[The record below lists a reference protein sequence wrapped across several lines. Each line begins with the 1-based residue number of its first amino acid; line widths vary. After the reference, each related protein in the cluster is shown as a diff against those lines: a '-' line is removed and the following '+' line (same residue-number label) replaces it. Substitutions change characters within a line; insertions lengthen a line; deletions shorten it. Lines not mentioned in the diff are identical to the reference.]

1 MSVVFTLM
9 SIQALLGG
17 IDNLWHHEI
26 TERLPARRA
35 AAGELSLHALREF
48 LYAFIFLGLAWFR
61 WQGYWACLIAAVLV
75 IEIVVTLADF
85 VIEDKTRRLPPS
97 ERILHAVLALNY
109 GVVLAFLIPV
119 LIAWSKLP
127 SDVLHT
133 SHAFSWLFTVFG
145 SGLIAWSFRNA
156 IAVLRLRRPSEWV
169 RNPIAAGSS
178 PTPRTVLISGA
189 TGFIGGYLVRRLVT
203 RGDKVIVLTRNH
215 DIALDRFG
223 PHVRIVTDLHSLDE
237 STRIDV
243 IVNLAGA
250 PILGLP
256 WTRSRRHTLVA
267 SRVNTTRALTSLMGR
282 LTTPVRVFIN
292 ASAIGFYGIGGDEVI
307 DEQGSS
313 SSIFQSQLC
322 QDWEAAA
329 RAAAR
334 LGARLVRVRI
344 GLVLANDGGALP
356 RLLQPIRFGL
366 GAILGSGAQWVSWI
380 HIEDLVRLLEFA
392 IDTPRVSGA
401 LNAVSPEP
409 VTHRLFQEALA
420 HQVRRPLW
428 LRIPAFVLRVALGEM
443 AQLLVD
449 GQRVIPTRAMTLGFR
464 FQHRRIHDA
473 VRSLLDITNSDDG
486 VPTEVYFNGDCPVCR
501 TEMRHYANLC
511 ANKQSG
517 LQFVDSM
524 QRPNEF
530 AECGLR
536 REHLERRV
544 YLREANGR
552 ILSGM
557 PALIHLWSRMPEY
570 RWLSRALAFPVLR
583 PVFTLLYDHVVAP
596 ALALWAAR
604 RRVSHTPARHG
615 WF

>member
-1 MSVVFTLM
+1 MSVPFILIT
-9 SIQALLGG
+9 IQALLGG

-26 TERLPARRA
+26 SERLWARRA

-48 LYAFIFLGLAWFR
+48 LYGFIFLGLAWFR
-61 WQGYWACLIAAVLV
+61 WQGYWAFLIAGVLV
-75 IEIVVTLADF
+75 LEIVVTVADF
-85 VIEDKTRRLPPS
+85 VVEDKTRRLPPF
-97 ERILHAVLALNY
+97 ERILHTVLALNY
-109 GVVLAFLIPV
+109 GVLLAVLVPV
-119 LIAWSKLP
+119 LIAWSDLP
-127 SDVLHT
+127 SGVQHT
-133 SHAFSWLFTVFG
+133 SHAFSWVFTVFG
-145 SGLIAWSFRNA
+145 IGVITWSLRNA
-156 IAVLRLRRPSEWV
+156 IAVLTLRRPLEWV
-169 RNPIAAGSS
+169 RNPIPAGLS

-189 TGFIGGYLVRRLVT
+189 TGFIGGHLVRRLVG
-203 RGDKVIVLTRNH
+203 RGDKVIVLTRNP

-223 PHVRIVTDLHSLDE
+223 PHVRIVTNLDSLDQ
-237 STRIDV
+237 STRIDA

-256 WTRSRRHTLVA
+256 WTRARRRTLVA
-267 SRVNTTRALTSLMGR
+267 SRVSTTRALTSLMGR
-282 LTTPVRVFIN
+282 LTTPVRVFVS

-307 DEQGSS
+307 DEQGRST
-313 SSIFQSQLC
+313 SIFQSQLC

-356 RLLQPIRFGL
+356 QLLRPIRLGL
-366 GAILGSGAQWVSWI
+366 GAVLGSGAQWVSWI

-409 VTHRLFQEALA
+409 VTHRQFQEALA
-420 HQVRRPLW
+420 RQIRRPLW
-428 LRIPAFVLRVALGEM
+428 LRVPAFVLRVALGEM

-449 GQRVIPTRAMTLGFR
+449 GQRVVPTRATKSGFK
-464 FQHRRIHDA
+464 FHHRRIHDA
-473 VRSLLDITNSDDG
+473 LRALLGTTSPDG
-486 VPTEVYFNGDCPVCR
+486 VQTDVYFNGDCPVCR
-501 TEMRHYANLC
+501 TEMTHYANLC
-511 ANKQSG
+511 AGSHSK
-517 LQFVDSM
+517 FRFIDSM

-544 YLREANGR
+544 YLRDADGR

-557 PALIHLWSRMPEY
+557 PALVHLWSKIPRY
-570 RWLSRALAFPVLR
+570 RWLSRALTVPVLWLIS
-583 PVFTLLYDHVVAP
+583 TLLYDHVVAP
-596 ALALWAAR
+596 GLAFWATR
-604 RRVSHTPARHG
+604 RAVSRAPARHG

>member
-1 MSVVFTLM
+1 MSVPFILIV
-9 SIQALLGG
+9 IQALLGG

-26 TERLPARRA
+26 SERLPARRA
-35 AAGELSLHALREF
+35 AASELSLHALREF
-48 LYAFIFLGLAWFR
+48 LYAFIFLGLAWFQWR
-61 WQGYWACLIAAVLV
+61 GYWALLIAAVLV
-75 IEIVVTLADF
+75 LEIIVTLADF
-85 VIEDKTRRLPPS
+85 VVEDKTRRLPAF
-97 ERILHAVLALNY
+97 ERILHTVLALNY
-109 GVVLAFLIPV
+109 GALLAFLAPL
-119 LIAWSKLP
+119 LIVWSNLP
-127 SDVLHT
+127 SGVLRT
-133 SHAFSWLFTVFG
+133 SHAFSWVFTAFG
-145 SGLIAWSFRNA
+145 IGLVAWSLRNA
-156 IAVLRLRRPSEWV
+156 IAVLSLRRPSEWV
-169 RNPIAAGSS
+169 RNPMPAGSS

-189 TGFIGGYLVRRLVT
+189 TGFIGGHLVRRLIT
-203 RGDKVIVLTRNH
+203 RGDKVIVLTRNP

-223 PHVRIVTDLHSLDE
+223 PHVRIATNVNSLDE
-237 STRIDV
+237 STRIDA

-256 WTRSRRHTLVA
+256 WTRARRRTLLA

-282 LTTPVRVFIN
+282 LTTPVRVFVS

-307 DEQGSS
+307 DEQGRP

-344 GLVLANDGGALP
+344 GLVLAKDEGALP
-356 RLLQPIRFGL
+356 QLLRPIRLGL
-366 GAILGSGAQWVSWI
+366 GAVLGSGAQWVSWI
-380 HIEDLVRLLEFA
+380 HIEDLVRLFEFA

-409 VTHRLFQEALA
+409 VTHRQFQEALA
-420 HQVRRPLW
+420 RQIRRPLW
-428 LRIPAFVLRVALGEM
+428 LRIPAFVLRIGLGEM

-449 GQRVIPTRAMTLGFR
+449 GQRVVPTRATTLGFKFR
-464 FQHRRIHDA
+464 HRRIHDA
-473 VRSLLDITNSDDG
+473 LRVLLGATNSDD

-501 TEMRHYANLC
+501 TEMTHYTNLC
-511 ANKQSG
+511 ANSQSKF
-517 LQFVDSM
+517 QFIDSM

-530 AECGLR
+530 AQCGLR

-544 YLREANGR
+544 YLRDANGG

-557 PALIHLWSRMPEY
+557 PALLHLWSKIPEY
-570 RWLSRALAFPVLR
+570 RWLSKVLALPVLK
-583 PVFTLLYDHVVAP
+583 PISTLLYDHAVAP
-596 ALALWAAR
+596 SLAFWATR
-604 RRVSHTPARHG
+604 RAMSRVPTRHG